1 MKKTIIGIMIMAVAI
16 MMTLSSAV
24 FAANAITITTSGDV
38 KVGETV
44 TVTFSYPTGTA
55 AAQYVISYDADKL
68 TYTGNNEFAVLQEA
82 GKIEVGHV
90 DMALN
95 EIKSDVLTFTAK
107 TEGDAKVAVSS
118 ITAVMDTNGDDITG
132 VTAGTA
138 TVKVVKE
145 ESPVTPEEPSNPG
158 TAGDPATPGTS
169 EPDKKPETPDA
180 SKKDDGDKPIDKLK
194 DAKTGFDA
202 MYIVYLAAAVLVAG
216 GIVTVAKR
224 K

>member
-24 FAANAITITTSGDV
+24 FAANAITTTVSGDV

-44 TVTFSYPTGTA
+44 TVTVNHPAGTSA
-55 AAQYVISYDADKL
+55 GEYVVTYDADKL
-68 TYTGNNEFAVLQEA
+68 TYTGSDKDN
-82 GKIEVGHV
+82 GG
-90 DMALN
+90 
-95 EIKSDVLTFTAK
+95 EIKVAFMDTDYNEVKSHALTFTAK
-107 TEGDAKVAVSS
+107 AEGAAKVEVKNVTLSNTDGKEIA
-118 ITAVMDTNGDDITG
+118 D
-132 VTAGTA
+132 VTATGA
-138 TVKVVKE
+138 TVNVVKE
-145 ESPVTPEEPSNPG
+145 ETPVTPEEPSNPG
-158 TAGDPATPGTS
+158 TAEKPTTPTTPTTPSTDNKDNTAT
-169 EPDKKPETPDA
+169 D
-180 SKKDDGDKPIDKLK
+180 KKDDGDKTLTTLK

>member
-24 FAANAITITTSGDV
+24 FAANAITTTVSGDV

-44 TVTFSYPTGTA
+44 TVTVNHPAGTSA
-55 AAQYVISYDADKL
+55 GEYVVTYDADKL
-68 TYTGNNEFAVLQEA
+68 TYTGSDKDN
-82 GKIEVGHV
+82 GG
-90 DMALN
+90 
-95 EIKSDVLTFTAK
+95 EIKVAFMDTDYNEVKSHALTFTAK
-107 TEGDAKVAVSS
+107 AEGAAKVEVKNVTLSNTDGKEIA
-118 ITAVMDTNGDDITG
+118 D
-132 VTAGTA
+132 VTATGA
-138 TVKVVKE
+138 TVNVVKE
-145 ESPVTPEEPSNPG
+145 ETPVTPEEPSNPG
-158 TAGDPATPGTS
+158 TAEKPTTPETS
-169 EPDKKPETPDA
+169 EPDKKTETPDA